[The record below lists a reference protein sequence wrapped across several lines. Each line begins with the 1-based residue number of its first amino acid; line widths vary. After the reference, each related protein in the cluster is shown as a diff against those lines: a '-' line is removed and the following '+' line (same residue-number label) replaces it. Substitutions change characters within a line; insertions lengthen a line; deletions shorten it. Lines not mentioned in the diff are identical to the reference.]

1 MTERQ
6 ILTERQKL
14 VKEQDENSLT
24 CQCCHNS
31 LSKLTKLEKTELEEL
46 KAAWK
51 AHDLEK
57 IASLAALLKNTRD
70 KILKKQILLKVTK
83 KRVKEIKE
91 QLKKLPPELD
101 LLHAEQNRLSW
112 EIHLLKHGGILKK
125 CSEKVAKAKK
135 QLEITIKSKNYPEIA
150 KKSNEVVDAIE
161 LFNSNLFKLKSIRKQ
176 IKTNHATI
184 QMLKINQGDKNEH

>member
-6 ILTERQKL
+6 MLTERQKL
-14 VKEQDENSLT
+14 VEEQDENSLT

-31 LSKLTKLEKTELEEL
+31 LSELTKLEKTELEEL

-57 IASLAALLKNTRD
+57 ISSLAALLKNTRD

-83 KRVKEIKE
+83 KRIKEIKE
-91 QLKKLPPELD
+91 QLKKLPSELD

-112 EIHLLKHGGILKK
+112 EIQLLKHGGVLKK
-125 CSEKVAKAKK
+125 CSEKIVKTKK
-135 QLEITIKSKNYPEIA
+135 QLETVIKSKNYPEIA
-150 KKSNEVVDAIE
+150 KKSNEVADAIG

-176 IKTNHATI
+176 IKANHATI
-184 QMLKINQGDKNEH
+184 ELLKMNKGDKK

>member
-14 VKEQDENSLT
+14 IKEQDENSLT

-31 LSKLTKLEKTELEEL
+31 LSVLTKQEQTELEEL

-51 AHDLEK
+51 AHNLEK
-57 IASLAALLKNTRD
+57 IASLAASLKDTRD
-70 KILKKQILLKVTK
+70 KILEKQISLKVTK
-83 KRVKEIKE
+83 KRIKEIRE

-101 LLHAEQNRLSW
+101 LLYVEQNRLSW
-112 EIHLLKHGGILKK
+112 EIQLLKHGGVFKK

-135 QLEITIKSKNYPEIA
+135 QLETVIKSKNYPEIA
-150 KKSNEVVDAIE
+150 KKSNEVVDAIGY
-161 LFNSNLFKLKSIRKQ
+161 FNSNLLKLKSIRKQ
-176 IKTNHATI
+176 IKANHATI
-184 QMLKINQGDKNEH
+184 ELLKMNKGDKK

>member
-1 MTERQ
+1 M
-6 ILTERQKL
+6 TERQKL
-14 VKEQDENSLT
+14 VEEQDENSLT

-31 LSKLTKLEKTELEEL
+31 LSELTKLEKTELEEL

-57 IASLAALLKNTRD
+57 ISSLAALLKNTRD

-83 KRVKEIKE
+83 KRIKEIRE

-112 EIHLLKHGGILKK
+112 EIQLLKHGGVLKK

-135 QLEITIKSKNYPEIA
+135 QLETAIKSKNYPEIA
-150 KKSNEVVDAIE
+150 KKSNEVVDAIGY
-161 LFNSNLFKLKSIRKQ
+161 FNSNLLKLKSIRKQ
-176 IKTNHATI
+176 IKANHATI
-184 QMLKINQGDKNEH
+184 ELLKMNKGDKK

>member
-14 VKEQDENSLT
+14 VEENDENSLT

-31 LSKLTKLEKTELEEL
+31 LSELTKLEKTELEEL

-57 IASLAALLKNTRD
+57 IASFAISLKNTRA
-70 KILKKQILLKVTK
+70 QIFDCQVSLKVTK
-83 KRVKEIKE
+83 KRIKEIRE

-101 LLHAEQNRLSW
+101 LLYAEQNRLSW
-112 EIHLLKHGGILKK
+112 EIQLLKHGGVLKK

-135 QLEITIKSKNYPEIA
+135 QLEAVIKSKNYPEIA
-150 KKSNEVVDAIE
+150 KKSNEVVDAIGY
-161 LFNSNLFKLKSIRKQ
+161 FNSNLLKLKSIRKQ
-176 IKTNHATI
+176 IKANHATI
-184 QMLKINQGDKNEH
+184 ELLKMNKGDKK

>member
-14 VKEQDENSLT
+14 VEEQDKNSLT

-31 LSKLTKLEKTELEEL
+31 LSELTKREQTELEEL

-51 AHDLEK
+51 AYNLEK
-57 IASLAALLKNTRD
+57 IASLAASLKDTRD
-70 KILKKQILLKVTK
+70 KILEKQISLKVTK
-83 KRVKEIKE
+83 KRIKEIRE

-101 LLHAEQNRLSW
+101 LLYAEQNRLSW
-112 EIHLLKHGGILKK
+112 EIQLLKHGGVLKK
-125 CSEKVAKAKK
+125 CSEKIVKTKK
-135 QLEITIKSKNYPEIA
+135 QLETVIKSKNYPEIA
-150 KKSNEVVDAIE
+150 KKSNEVVDAIG

-176 IKTNHATI
+176 IKANHATI
-184 QMLKINQGDKNEH
+184 ELLKMNRRGLND

>member
-14 VKEQDENSLT
+14 VEEQDKNSLT

-31 LSKLTKLEKTELEEL
+31 LSVLTKREQTELEEL

-51 AHDLEK
+51 AHNLEK
-57 IASLAALLKNTRD
+57 IASLAASLKDTRD
-70 KILKKQILLKVTK
+70 KILEKQISLKVTK
-83 KRVKEIKE
+83 KRIKEIRE

-101 LLHAEQNRLSW
+101 LLYAEQNRLSW
-112 EIHLLKHGGILKK
+112 EMQLLKRGGVLKK
-125 CSEKVAKAKK
+125 CSEKVVKAKK
-135 QLEITIKSKNYPEIA
+135 QLETAIKSKNYPEIA
-150 KKSNEVVDAIE
+150 KKSNEVVDAIG

-176 IKTNHATI
+176 IKANHATI
-184 QMLKINQGDKNEH
+184 ELLKMSKGDKK

>member
-6 ILTERQKL
+6 ILI
-14 VKEQDENSLT
+14 KEQDENSLK
-24 CQCCHNS
+24 CQCCHNN
-31 LSKLTKLEKTELEEL
+31 LSELTKREQTELEEL

-57 IASLAALLKNTRD
+57 IASFATSLKDTRD
-70 KILKKQILLKVTK
+70 KILKNQILLKITK
-83 KRVKEIKE
+83 KRIKEIKE

-112 EIHLLKHGGILKK
+112 EIQLLKHGGVLKK

-135 QLEITIKSKNYPEIA
+135 QLETVIKSKNYPEIA
-150 KKSNEVVDAIE
+150 KKSNEVVDAIGY
-161 LFNSNLFKLKSIRKQ
+161 FNSNLLKLKSIRKQ
-176 IKTNHATI
+176 IKANHATI
-184 QMLKINQGDKNEH
+184 ELLKMNKGDKK

>member
-14 VKEQDENSLT
+14 VEEQDKNSLT

-31 LSKLTKLEKTELEEL
+31 LSELTKREQTELEEL

-51 AHDLEK
+51 AHNLEK
-57 IASLAALLKNTRD
+57 IASLAASLKDTRD
-70 KILKKQILLKVTK
+70 KILEKQISLKVTI
-83 KRVKEIKE
+83 KRIKEIRE

-101 LLHAEQNRLSW
+101 LLYAEQNRLSW
-112 EIHLLKHGGILKK
+112 EIQLLKHGGVLKK

-135 QLEITIKSKNYPEIA
+135 QLETVIKSKNYPEIA
-150 KKSNEVVDAIE
+150 KKSNEVVDAIGY
-161 LFNSNLFKLKSIRKQ
+161 FNSNLLKLKSIRKQ
-176 IKTNHATI
+176 IKANHATI
-184 QMLKINQGDKNEH
+184 ELLKMNKGDKK

>member
-14 VKEQDENSLT
+14 VEEQDENSLT

-31 LSKLTKLEKTELEEL
+31 LSELTKLEKTELEEL

-51 AHDLEK
+51 AHNLEK

-83 KRVKEIKE
+83 KRIKEIKE
-91 QLKKLPPELD
+91 QLKKLTPELD
-101 LLHAEQNRLSW
+101 LLHAEQNRLNW
-112 EIHLLKHGGILKK
+112 EIQLLKHGGVLKK

-135 QLEITIKSKNYPEIA
+135 QLETVIKSKNYPEIA
-150 KKSNEVVDAIE
+150 KKSNEVVDAIGY
-161 LFNSNLFKLKSIRKQ
+161 FNSNLLKLKSIRKQ
-176 IKTNHATI
+176 IKANHATI
-184 QMLKINQGDKNEH
+184 ELLKMNKGDKK

>member
-14 VKEQDENSLT
+14 VEEQDENSLT

-31 LSKLTKLEKTELEEL
+31 LSELTKLEKTELEEL

-57 IASLAALLKNTRD
+57 ISSLAALLKNTRD
-70 KILKKQILLKVTK
+70 KILKKQILLKITK
-83 KRVKEIKE
+83 KRIKEIKE

-112 EIHLLKHGGILKK
+112 EIQLLKHRGVLKK
-125 CSEKVAKAKK
+125 CSEKIVKTKK
-135 QLEITIKSKNYPEIA
+135 QLETVIKSKNYPETA
-150 KKSNEVVDAIE
+150 KKSNEVVDAIG

-176 IKTNHATI
+176 IKANHATI
-184 QMLKINQGDKNEH
+184 ELLKMNRRGLNG

>member
-14 VKEQDENSLT
+14 VEEQDENSLT

-31 LSKLTKLEKTELEEL
+31 LSELTKLEKTELEEL

-57 IASLAALLKNTRD
+57 ISSLAALLKNTRD

-83 KRVKEIKE
+83 KRIKEIKE

-101 LLHAEQNRLSW
+101 LLHAEQNRLNW
-112 EIHLLKHGGILKK
+112 EIQLLKHGGVLKK
-125 CSEKVAKAKK
+125 CSEKVIKTKE
-135 QLEITIKSKNYPEIA
+135 QLKIAIKSKDYPKINKA
-150 KKSNEVVDAIE
+150 SHEVINAIGQ
-161 LFNSNLFKLKSIRKQ
+161 LNSNLIKLKSIKKRMKA
-176 IKTNHATI
+176 NHAMI
-184 QMLKINQGDKNEH
+184 ELLKMNQGVKNEH